1 MTCEFYSL
9 VNLHQ
14 GFLSSGLSGGGKQGF
29 QQAPKLDSFVVE
41 GVGAKGT
48 VQNERK
54 LGYIEVALSGHM
66 VPQFVPRVRFLEAC
80 FFQRLRGTNRAPF
93 HQAAF
98 QSMQWLF
105 GIRENP

>member
-1 MTCEFYSL
+1 M
-9 VNLHQ
+9 
-14 GFLSSGLSGGGKQGF
+14 
-29 QQAPKLDSFVVE
+29 
-41 GVGAKGT
+41 GAMGT

-54 LGYIEVALSGHM
+54 LGYFEVSLSGHM
-66 VPQFVPRVRFLEAC
+66 VPQFIPRVRFPGSRP
-80 FFQRLRGTNRAPF
+80 FRLREADRASF